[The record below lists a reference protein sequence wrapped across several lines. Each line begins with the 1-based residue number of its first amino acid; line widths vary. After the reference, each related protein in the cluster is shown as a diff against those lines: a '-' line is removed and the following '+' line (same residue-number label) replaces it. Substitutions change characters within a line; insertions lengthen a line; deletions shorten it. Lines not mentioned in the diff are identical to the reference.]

1 MIHIRI
7 KMIYPLA
14 NQSHKY
20 IDTSIALD
28 TNLREKEKEERKKK
42 NKENINIE

>member
-1 MIHIRI
+1 MSNIRI

-28 TNLREKEKEERKKK
+28 TYLREKEEKKK
-42 NKENINIE
+42 NKGKKTINIE